1 MQYYVSLHAFM
12 STSGIKQQKITFMKK
27 LSTIVA
33 FLLMGSFIF
42 AQQQYKAENEGWL
55 VSLEEAYQQSNKTG
69 KPIMANFTGS
79 DWCGWC
85 KKLTASV
92 FSQPKF
98 KSWAKE
104 NVILLELDFPRRKQ
118 LPNDIQQQNFNMQQ
132 ALQVRGYPTVW
143 VFNLK
148 KDSQKNFQLERL
160 GKTGYKPS
168 VEEFIADVEQML
180 VKSGKGD

>member
-1 MQYYVSLHAFM
+1 
-12 STSGIKQQKITFMKK
+12 MKK
-27 LSTIVA
+27 LSTLVV
-33 FLLMGSFIF
+33 FLFLSYGIF
-42 AQQQYKAENEGWL
+42 AQGQYKAGHEGWL
-55 VSLEEAYQQSNKTG
+55 VSLEEAYQQSNKSG

-92 FSQPKF
+92 FSKPKF
-98 KSWAKE
+98 KNWAKE

-118 LPNDIQQQNFNMQQ
+118 IPNDIRQQNQNLQQ

-148 KDSQKNFQLERL
+148 KDGEMNYQLERL
-160 GKTGYKPS
+160 GKTGYKPT

-180 VKSGKGD
+180 EKAGKGD